1 MIRIG
6 ITMGDP
12 KGIGPEIVA
21 KTWGSI
27 SPDLR
32 SLLRIYGDK
41 AVLDAAAKIAG
52 VAFDPKQ
59 LIITSSSAPP
69 VGSISDPD
77 AARAAILAIDAA
89 AEDAKRGMV
98 QALVTA
104 PVNKHRMQFIDP
116 FFEGHTERLAHSA
129 GVKDVV
135 MMFACPRHMP
145 KHEAVRISLV
155 TSHVAIKD
163 VSSRLSKQR
172 ILTTIQMSAHA
183 LKNYFECES
192 PRIAVM
198 GLNPHAGENGL
209 LGTEE
214 KEIIAPA
221 IEKARKE
228 GIICIGPML
237 AETIFKNINN
247 IDYDCIVA
255 MYHDQGLTPM
265 KIICPQKSVN
275 ITLGLPFIRT
285 SPGHGTAEDIAWT
298 NQASEVPMTSA
309 IEMAVQLLKTNLKL

>member
-12 KGIGPEIVA
+12 KGVGPEIVA
-21 KTWGSI
+21 KMWRSI
-27 SPDLR
+27 TPDLR

-41 AVLDAAAKIAG
+41 TVLDAAAKMAG
-52 VAFDPKQ
+52 VTFDPKQ
-59 LIITSSSAPP
+59 LTITSSITPP

-77 AARAAILAIDAA
+77 AARVALLALDAAI
-89 AEDAKRGMV
+89 EDAKKGLI

-104 PVNKHRMQFIDP
+104 PVNKQRMQSVDP
-116 FFEGHTERLAHSA
+116 NFEGHTERLARA
-129 GVKDVV
+129 VGIKEVV
-135 MMFACPRHMP
+135 MMFACPQHLP
-145 KHEAVRISLV
+145 KHEAVRISLA
-155 TSHVAIKD
+155 TSHVALKD
-163 VSSRLSKQR
+163 VASRLSKQR

-183 LKNYFECES
+183 LKNYFECER
-192 PRIAVM
+192 PRIAVL
-198 GLNPHAGENGL
+198 GLNPHVGENGV

-214 KEIIAPA
+214 KEIIMPA
-221 IEKARKE
+221 IEKARKD
-228 GIICIGPML
+228 GIICIGPLM
-237 AETIFKNINN
+237 AETVFRNIND

-275 ITLGLPFIRT
+275 VTLGLPFIRT

-298 NQASEVPMTSA
+298 NQASEVPMISA
-309 IEMAVQLLKTNLKL
+309 LEMAVQLMKTNLKL